1 MTVTNRLVALL
12 LLSCLTTLS
21 SSKDSRPNIL
31 LILTDDQ
38 VNPPSVVCYLNPTAT
53 SATCYIIPPC
63 PLQDVELGSLQFMP
77 KLQRHVG
84 EAGAVYRRGYTTSPM
99 CCPSRSSLLTG
110 LYVHNHHVFTNNH
123 NCSSRSW
130 RHTHEQRTFAP
141 HLQVLLCAVLTS

>member
-1 MTVTNRLVALL
+1 MLYT
-12 LLSCLTTLS
+12 
-21 SSKDSRPNIL
+21 
-31 LILTDDQ
+31 
-38 VNPPSVVCYLNPTAT
+38 SVFV
-53 SATCYIIPPC
+53 
-63 PLQDVELGSLQFMP
+63 QDVELGSLQFMP

-141 HLQVLLCAVLTS
+141 HLQVLYCGMWYNGMWYIIINVPCWLLRW

>member
-1 MTVTNRLVALL
+1 MTVTNSLAALL

-38 VNPPSVVCYLNPTAT
+38 VNPRSLLYDTSIDNHICYT
-53 SATCYIIPPC
+53 YFRG
-63 PLQDVELGSLQFMP
+63 QDVELGSLQFMP

-141 HLQVLLCAVLTS
+141 HLQVLWYVV

>member
-1 MTVTNRLVALL
+1 M
-12 LLSCLTTLS
+12 
-21 SSKDSRPNIL
+21 
-31 LILTDDQ
+31 
-38 VNPPSVVCYLNPTAT
+38 
-53 SATCYIIPPC
+53 
-63 PLQDVELGSLQFMP
+63 ELGSLQFMP

-141 HLQVLLCAVLTS
+141 HLQVWWDVVEWYLVYHYQCTLLASKMVTLGPCRALVSKEIHSY

>member
-1 MTVTNRLVALL
+1 MLYT
-12 LLSCLTTLS
+12 
-21 SSKDSRPNIL
+21 
-31 LILTDDQ
+31 
-38 VNPPSVVCYLNPTAT
+38 SVFV
-53 SATCYIIPPC
+53 
-63 PLQDVELGSLQFMP
+63 QDVELGSLQFMP

-141 HLQVLLCAVLTS
+141 HLQVLLCAILYYHRSL

>member
-1 MTVTNRLVALL
+1 MAVTSSWVVLLPPIL
-12 LLSCLTTLS
+12 LLSCLTTSS
-21 SSKDSRPNIL
+21 SSKDPRPNIL

-38 VNPPSVVCYLNPTAT
+38 VNPPIVVRYDCIHICSTPF
-53 SATCYIIPPC
+53 CD
-63 PLQDVELGSLQFMP
+63 QDVELGSLQFMP

-141 HLQVLLCAVLTS
+141 HLQVLRYVV

>member
-1 MTVTNRLVALL
+1 MTITNSWAALL
-12 LLSCLTTLS
+12 LLSCLITLS

-38 VNPPSVVCYLNPTAT
+38 VNPHLLLYDISITFAT
-53 SATCYIIPPC
+53 HFRD
-63 PLQDVELGSLQFMP
+63 QDVELGSLQFMP

-141 HLQVLLCAVLTS
+141 HLQVLRYVV

>member
-1 MTVTNRLVALL
+1 MLHLFL
-12 LLSCLTTLS
+12 YETLF
-21 SSKDSRPNIL
+21 
-31 LILTDDQ
+31 TF
-38 VNPPSVVCYLNPTAT
+38 AT
-53 SATCYIIPPC
+53 H
-63 PLQDVELGSLQFMP
+63 LRVQDVELGSLQFMP

-141 HLQVLLCAVLTS
+141 HLQVLWYVV